1 MLNGFERARN
11 KYQEFIS
18 RFGSA
23 MLILKKKKMFW
34 WNGRKKKEKS
44 TLAIKGNGK
53 KQTANNWYRQNFI
66 SISISQNPL
75 WSQNMDLGL
84 SFSSVS

>member
-23 MLILKKKKMFW
+23 MLILKKKKCFGGMG
-34 WNGRKKKEKS
+34 GRKKK
-44 TLAIKGNGK
+44 
-53 KQTANNWYRQNFI
+53 
-66 SISISQNPL
+66 NPL
-75 WSQNMDLGL
+75 
-84 SFSSVS
+84 